1 MVVKNYQSKK
11 YLNNIRP
18 YVKDIMNNLKNL
30 TLGKFI

>member
-18 YVKDIMNNLKNL
+18 YVKDMNNLKNL